1 MLCWGG
7 EGEEPLDCLE
17 DIKTMLLGEITSF
30 LSGFDD
36 SEGGGT
42 GWGVAG
48 VGVGVG
54 AGVVLEC

>member
-1 MLCWGG
+1 M
-7 EGEEPLDCLE
+7 E

-36 SEGGGT
+36 SEGGGP
-42 GWGVAG
+42 GWGVAW
-48 VGVGVG
+48 VGVG